1 MASESRYD
9 SYRIMRIENLHSW
22 NVSPREAILIQE
34 QLANKIKTQA
44 LIKTPQIIA
53 GADIAFDKVS
63 NKAFAGIV
71 ILQYPSLEVVKEY
84 TLEDEVLFPY
94 IPGLLSFREAPIL
107 LRLFKK
113 VTPAPDLLLIDGQGI
128 AHPRR
133 LGLASHLGL
142 YLNCPT
148 IGCAKS
154 RLIGSY
160 QEPGVKKGSS
170 SPLLDKQTETI
181 GAVLRTKDGCKP
193 IFVSIGHQIDLDNAL
208 YWTLKCTAG
217 YRIPEPTRL
226 AHNLVEK
233 FKTPQIKL

>member
-1 MASESRYD
+1 MK
-9 SYRIMRIENLHSW
+9 IHNLHSW
-22 NVSPREAILIQE
+22 NVSSQEAILIQE
-34 QLANKIKTQA
+34 KLAK
-44 LIKTPQIIA
+44 QIEICPLKRIPKYIA
-53 GADIAFDKVS
+53 GADIAFNNETS
-63 NKAFAGIV
+63 NAYAGIV
-71 ILQYPSLEVVKEY
+71 ILQYPTLEVVKEY

-113 VTPAPDLLLIDGQGI
+113 VTPAPDLILIDGQGI

-142 YLNCPT
+142 FLNCPA

-160 QEPGVKKGSS
+160 QEPGFKKGSN
-170 SPLLDKQTETI
+170 SPLLDKQAESI
-181 GAVLRTKDGCKP
+181 GAVLRTKDQYKP
-193 IFVSIGHQIDLDNAL
+193 IFVSIGHQIDLDNAIQ
-208 YWTLKCTAG
+208 WTLTCTAG

-226 AHNLVEK
+226 AHNLVV
-233 FKTPQIKL
+233 KTKKYESKV